1 MTLNG
6 VSAMTEMRLIGNQT
20 LRYPASV
27 LRSTYGFLAWPLGFF
42 AAFWLTGCEPRS
54 DVNVNATQE
63 GVLPATEGARDFGD
77 YVVYFN
83 ALNTDSLTPEVA
95 REYGI
100 VRSKSRAMLNVSI
113 HKKQENGQTV
123 AVTGAVAAS
132 AINLTGQLKPMTLRE
147 IHEGEAIYYIGELA
161 VTDAEV
167 LIYTIDVT
175 PSNESS
181 RFTVRFK
188 KQFFVDE

>member
-1 MTLNG
+1 M
-6 VSAMTEMRLIGNQT
+6 SD
-20 LRYPASV
+20 LRIDDQPLQYPARTR
-27 LRSTYGFLAWPLGFF
+27 RSKAPLWAWPLGLV
-42 AAFWLTGCEPRS
+42 AAFWLAGCEPRS
-54 DVNVNATQE
+54 DVDVTDTQE
-63 GVLPATEGARDFGD
+63 GVLPATEGSRDFGD

-147 IHEGEAIYYIGELA
+147 IREGEAIYYIGELA
-161 VTDAEV
+161 ITDAEV
-167 LIYTIDVT
+167 LIYTVDVT

-188 KQFFVDE
+188 KQFFVEQ